1 MNFTITRENLVKG
14 LSAVSASIPAK
25 TSLPVLSNVLLEADD
40 GELWL
45 TGTDLDLTVR
55 IKVPAEVKES
65 GTITAPGK
73 KLQELARELPE
84 HPVTISATGHQLEVQ
99 CGWSHF
105 KLNGLP
111 KEEFPSLPE
120 VEFEDAW
127 QITGKALAELVRRTT
142 FAVSTEESRPILN
155 GVLWELKRENMV
167 MVATNGHRL
176 ARVSVVADPPTEASE
191 SLIVSPAALQQ
202 AQGLFGESSEL
213 AVAKSG
219 NHLGFRSEDAE
230 VYTRL
235 IEGKYPNYE
244 QVIPKD
250 NDKVATIDQQM
261 MVAAV
266 RRMAVVASDPPH
278 RTRLAFEPNR
288 LRLDV
293 TTPDLGEAADEVEM
307 DYDNAAEQIGFNA
320 NYLLEVVGNM
330 PKGEVRFSFKTA
342 ERATVIEPADKSVD
356 YLCLIMPLRLE

>member
-167 MVATNGHRL
+167 MVATNGHGWPGCRSWRIL
-176 ARVSVVADPPTEASE
+176 PPRPARA
-191 SLIVSPAALQQ
+191 
-202 AQGLFGESSEL
+202 
-213 AVAKSG
+213 
-219 NHLGFRSEDAE
+219 
-230 VYTRL
+230 
-235 IEGKYPNYE
+235 
-244 QVIPKD
+244 
-250 NDKVATIDQQM
+250 
-261 MVAAV
+261 
-266 RRMAVVASDPPH
+266 
-278 RTRLAFEPNR
+278 
-288 LRLDV
+288 
-293 TTPDLGEAADEVEM
+293 
-307 DYDNAAEQIGFNA
+307 
-320 NYLLEVVGNM
+320 
-330 PKGEVRFSFKTA
+330 
-342 ERATVIEPADKSVD
+342 
-356 YLCLIMPLRLE
+356 